1 MRSYA
6 DTLVAIEGGLFH
18 DEDALAGAL
27 DTLPPPR
34 SPDMLLARLRAL
46 ALAPRDTVID
56 LGCGNGQYAC
66 AIAEATASRVLALDL
81 SLGSVIET
89 RNAAEGAARGRVAA
103 ARAIAEALPVRPCS
117 VAAIW
122 CRDMLNHVDLPAT
135 LRECAAALRPG
146 ATMLVYQTFATR
158 LLEPAEARRIFDAF
172 AIVAENMRPAYFE
185 RCAADAGF
193 TIVERD
199 AVGGEWRERWEA
211 DGTRKTSEGLMRA
224 SRLIRGRDAIV
235 ERFGQPAYDFA
246 VADQLWGVY
255 QMIGK
260 LCPTIYVLRAP

>member
-1 MRSYA
+1 
-6 DTLVAIEGGLFH
+6 
-18 DEDALAGAL
+18 
-27 DTLPPPR
+27 
-34 SPDMLLARLRAL
+34 
-46 ALAPRDTVID
+46 
-56 LGCGNGQYAC
+56 
-66 AIAEATASRVLALDL
+66 
-81 SLGSVIET
+81 
-89 RNAAEGAARGRVAA
+89 
-103 ARAIAEALPVRPCS
+103 
-117 VAAIW
+117 
-122 CRDMLNHVDLPAT
+122 
-135 LRECAAALRPG
+135 
-146 ATMLVYQTFATR
+146 MLVYQTFATR

-185 RCAADAGF
+185 RCVADAGF

-235 ERFGQPAYDFA
+235 ERFGQQAYDFA